1 MSYYVDK
8 SKILKYID
16 DRNDYMK
23 IYEDLSLN
31 IQELRKITAPYDY
44 VPKTLVLDFLSHFEN
59 ILKEHKKLFDQE
71 CKCYKK

>member
-31 IQELRKITAPYDY
+31 IHELRKIINPYDY

-59 ILKEHKKLFDQE
+59 ILKEHKKIFDQE
-71 CKCYKK
+71 YKCYKK

>member
-1 MSYYVDK
+1 MGYYDDK
-8 SKILKYID
+8 LKILKYID

-31 IQELRKITAPYDY
+31 IHELRKIINPYDY

-59 ILKEHKKLFDQE
+59 ILKEHRKLFE
-71 CKCYKK
+71 TVNK

>member
-1 MSYYVDK
+1 MGYYDDK
-8 SKILKYID
+8 LKILKYID

-31 IQELRKITAPYDY
+31 IHELRKIINPYDY

-59 ILKEHKKLFDQE
+59 ILKEHKKLFETVD
-71 CKCYKK
+71 K

>member
-31 IQELRKITAPYDY
+31 IHELRKIINPYDY

-59 ILKEHKKLFDQE
+59 ILKEHKKLFETVD
-71 CKCYKK
+71 K

>member
-31 IQELRKITAPYDY
+31 IHELRKIINPYDY
-44 VPKTLVLDFLSHFEN
+44 VPKALVLDFLSHFEN
-59 ILKEHKKLFDQE
+59 ILKEHKKLFETVD
-71 CKCYKK
+71 K

>member
-31 IQELRKITAPYDY
+31 IHELRKIINPYDY

-59 ILKEHKKLFDQE
+59 ILKEHKKLFE
-71 CKCYKK
+71 TVNK